1 MSYIQNN
8 VWSNSTTNFADADTA
23 RANMSSYLPESHNSY
38 VKPEAENI
46 SFDVATQTL
55 SFTRNW
61 DSESD
66 YIAFRTFCIDNS
78 LVMGEWQDIT

>member
-1 MSYIQNN
+1 MSYIQNS
-8 VWSNSTTNFADADTA
+8 VWSNSTTNFPDADTA
-23 RANMSSYLPESHNSY
+23 RANMRSYLPESHNSY
-38 VKPEAENI
+38 VKPEAENV

-66 YIAFRTFCIDNS
+66 YIAFFNFCSDNS
-78 LVMGEWQDIT
+78 LNMGEWQEIT